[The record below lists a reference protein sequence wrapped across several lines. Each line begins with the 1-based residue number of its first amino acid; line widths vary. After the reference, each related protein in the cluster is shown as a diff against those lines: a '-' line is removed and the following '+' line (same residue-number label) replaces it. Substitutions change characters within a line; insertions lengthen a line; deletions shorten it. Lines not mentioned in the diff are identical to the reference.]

1 MNKLFD
7 VYGVSLG
14 KPKHL
19 VIHVI
24 SRYVQFQKWICS
36 PHYIFL
42 QLNLNGV
49 TEFGEVQFFFLNQPE
64 DNISPAVAYAV
75 VSIYSC
81 PDQTILKE
89 SSQTLWVCLYT
100 GTTNLHLVPAKS
112 IISLVSMQPLIPLP
126 DEVPGRWFVV
136 EKSGLDDADLTEQRE
151 EE

>member
-1 MNKLFD
+1 
-7 VYGVSLG
+7 
-14 KPKHL
+14 
-19 VIHVI
+19 
-24 SRYVQFQKWICS
+24 
-36 PHYIFL
+36 
-42 QLNLNGV
+42 
-49 TEFGEVQFFFLNQPE
+49 LNQPE

-75 VSIYSC
+75 VSIYSH

-89 SSQTLWVCLYT
+89 SSQTLWACLYT